1 MADTPMTLAVFGA
14 AGKTGGA
21 LVAQAVD
28 RGHAVRAIE
37 PEWPREAPLPT
48 GAEAME
54 GNLLDGDLHPLIE
67 GCDAVISAIGLGL
80 SAKAVLDPPPLYS
93 TGTGR
98 LLTAMERAKISRLV
112 VISATFVATRDRGP
126 AWFRA
131 TAGVALDA
139 IFTQMGEME
148 RILRASRADWT
159 AVRPGWL
166 LDAPLTADY
175 VVTPDLIAPDLIRT
189 RHADLAHFMLYCAES
204 GDWSRA
210 TPAIARPEPAH
221 ASTPDKLLKEVA
233 G

>member
-1 MADTPMTLAVFGA
+1 MTNAPMTLAVLGA
-14 AGKTGGA
+14 AGKTGQS

-28 RGHAVRAIE
+28 RGHSVRAIE
-37 PEWPREAPLPT
+37 PEWPQEATVPA
-48 GAEAME
+48 GAEAIE

-67 GCDAVISAIGLGL
+67 GCDAVVSAIGLGL
-80 SAKAVLDPPPLYS
+80 STKAIVDPPPLYS
-93 TGTGR
+93 RGTER
-98 LLTAMERAKISRLV
+98 LLTAMERSGIRRLI

-126 AWFRA
+126 VWFRA
-131 TAGVALDA
+131 TAGLALEA

-175 VVTPDLIAPDLIRT
+175 VVTPDVIAPDLIRT
-189 RHADLAHFMLYCAES
+189 RHADLAHFMLHCTES
-204 GDWSRA
+204 GEWSRA
-210 TPAIARPEPAH
+210 TPAIARAEPAH
-221 ASTPDKLLKEVA
+221 VSTPDKLLKEVA

>member
-1 MADTPMTLAVFGA
+1 MPDTPLTLAVFGA
-14 AGKTGGA
+14 AGKTGES
-21 LVAQAVD
+21 LVAQAVE

-37 PEWPREAPLPT
+37 PEWPEYASVPN
-48 GAEAME
+48 GAEALK
-54 GNLLDGDLHPLIE
+54 GNLLDGDLAPLIE
-67 GCDAVISAIGLGL
+67 GCDAVVSAIGLGL

-93 TGTGR
+93 KGTER
-98 LLTAMERAKISRLV
+98 LLSAMERAGVERLV
-112 VISATFVATRDRGP
+112 VISASFVATRDRGP
-126 AWFRA
+126 VWFRA

-175 VVTPDLIAPDLIRT
+175 LVTPDVIAPDLIRT
-189 RHADLAHFMLYCAES
+189 RHADLAHFMLHCAET
-204 GDWSRA
+204 GEWSRA
-210 TPAIARPEPAH
+210 TPAIARDEPAT